1 MIRKLRGF
9 FRELLL
15 YKSALAGIIIIAS
28 LVVLSLYAVITIPYE
43 EAVKKWNSIE
53 YWEDLPR
60 NAIPS
65 WVNFFTRNKLPET
78 IILDTRGQGENINNI
93 NKTIVPLSGGKYI
106 QRILLTFNY
115 VYDDFPSEII
125 LRIYSNS
132 TKQFTSQ
139 ITWVK
144 PGGIEYILSRKLL
157 RGYEAY
163 YVSKDEDFLKRF
175 NANLISKLG
184 SKPSY
189 DLDVVIALF
198 AEEESSILSKDT
210 VKVSKGEYKVIVDVL
225 IGEEDVNKVQ
235 IDAKLTVY
243 GKVYGIAGTDHRRRD
258 LVLALL
264 WGAPIAL
271 AFGLTASITIAF
283 TQMFIASISA
293 WYGKGM
299 DFSIQRIT
307 EIFMVLPFLPMVLMI
322 SYFYKITIWR
332 LLLVVILLSI
342 FGSGVKSYRAM
353 FLQIKEL
360 PYIEAATAYG
370 ASSFRIVLRYMIPK
384 ILPTMI
390 PSIVLSVPDFVFLEA
405 ALALLGVGDP
415 QAVTWG
421 RVLED
426 AAREAALYKGYYY
439 WILEPSAFLLITAL
453 GFAMLGLALDKIFN
467 PRLREM

>member
-1 MIRKLRGF
+1 MIRIFSKF

-15 YKSALAGIIIIAS
+15 YKSALVGIIIIVS
-28 LVVLSLYAVITIPYE
+28 LIVLSLYAVITIPYE
-43 EAVKKWNSIE
+43 EAVKRWNSIE
-53 YWEDLPR
+53 YWEDFPK
-60 NAIPS
+60 NAMPS
-65 WVNFFTRNKLPET
+65 WINFFTHKKLPEN
-78 IILDTRGQGENINNI
+78 IILDSREQKNYI
-93 NKTIVPLSGGKYI
+93 NKTIISLSGGKYI

-115 VYDDFPSEII
+115 IYDDFPSEII

-132 TKQFTSQ
+132 TKQFTTQ
-139 ITWVK
+139 ITWIK
-144 PGGIEYILSRKLL
+144 PGEIEYILGRRLL

-163 YVSKDEDFLKRF
+163 YISRDEDFLKRF
-175 NANLISKLG
+175 NANLVSKIG

-189 DLDVVIALF
+189 DLDVTIALF
-198 AEEESSILSKDT
+198 AKEDPSILNRDT
-210 VKVSKGEYKVIVDVL
+210 VEVSRGEYRVIVDIL
-225 IGEEDVNKVQ
+225 MSEEDINNIQ
-235 IDAKLTVY
+235 IDAKLVVY

-258 LVLALL
+258 LALALL

-271 AFGLTASITIAF
+271 AFGLIASVTITF
-283 TQMFIASISA
+283 MQMFIAAISA
-293 WYGKGM
+293 WYGKSL
-299 DFSIQRIT
+299 DFIVQRMT
-307 EIFMVLPFLPMVLMI
+307 EILMVLPFLPMVLMI
-322 SYFYKITIWR
+322 SYFYKITIWM
-332 LLLVVILLSI
+332 LLLVIILLSI

-360 PYIEAATAYG
+360 PYVEAAMAYG
-370 ASSFRIVLRYMIPK
+370 ASSFRMIFRYMIPK

-390 PSIVLSVPDFVFLEA
+390 PTIVLSVPDFVFLEA

-439 WILEPSAFLLITAL
+439 WILEPSMLLLVTAL

>member
-1 MIRKLRGF
+1 
-9 FRELLL
+9 
-15 YKSALAGIIIIAS
+15 
-28 LVVLSLYAVITIPYE
+28 
-43 EAVKKWNSIE
+43 
-53 YWEDLPR
+53 
-60 NAIPS
+60 
-65 WVNFFTRNKLPET
+65 
-78 IILDTRGQGENINNI
+78 
-93 NKTIVPLSGGKYI
+93 
-106 QRILLTFNY
+106 
-115 VYDDFPSEII
+115 
-125 LRIYSNS
+125 
-132 TKQFTSQ
+132 
-139 ITWVK
+139 
-144 PGGIEYILSRKLL
+144 LL

-163 YVSKDEDFLKRF
+163 YISRDEDFLKRF
-175 NANLISKLG
+175 NANLISKIG

-189 DLDVVIALF
+189 DLDITMALF
-198 AEEESSILSKDT
+198 AKEDLSILNRDT
-210 VKVSKGEYKVIVDVL
+210 VEVSKGEYRVIIDIL
-225 IGEEDVNKVQ
+225 MGEEDINNVQ
-235 IDAKLTVY
+235 IDAKLVVY

-258 LVLALL
+258 LALALL

-271 AFGLTASITIAF
+271 AFGLIASVTITF
-283 TQMFIASISA
+283 MQMFIAAISA
-293 WYGKGM
+293 WYGRSL
-299 DFSIQRIT
+299 DFIVQRMT
-307 EIFMVLPFLPMVLMI
+307 EILMVLPFLPMVLMI
-322 SYFYKITIWR
+322 SYFYKITIWM

-360 PYIEAATAYG
+360 PYVEAAMAYG
-370 ASSFRIVLRYMIPK
+370 ASSFRMIFRYMIPK

-439 WILEPSAFLLITAL
+439 WILEPSMLLLVTAL